1 MNEEN
6 RAIFGLPLVRFA
18 PFLAVGMI
26 SAYYGGSLV
35 SAIVIGGSAVA
46 FALSAKSK
54 KPFMLSVLGLLCG
67 TLIMLGYVK
76 LKVEPVLAYSER
88 TVQAEIVV
96 DEIISDSSDN
106 QQITAR
112 IKLDGIPTKAQL
124 FCTEHLDEGQR
135 AFAEITFFE
144 RDAEWETYN
153 IAKGTPLSGSA
164 EILSVG
170 EITPT
175 GSIVRAIRWVRGLFA
190 GRVREFISGETGELT
205 LSLLFGMDE
214 QLSTIRYEKLR
225 ICGAVHFTAVSGTH
239 FSLLAALLLGIIP
252 NNRRRERAVIS
263 LLFTPI
269 AVIFFGASSSVIRA
283 SAMFLIYSAAV
294 LFFRE
299 SETLNTL
306 CAAVT
311 AVCLIS
317 PASAI
322 DLGFQMSVLG
332 VLGAG
337 VVGAKSAERLC
348 SILPVKYQK
357 FGAVI
362 RLLFVSAGAV
372 ICIAPLSAVFF
383 KGISAASV
391 LTSILMIPLITAAF
405 VFALALGITGIG
417 LLSVPLAAV
426 MKLALL
432 IVDYV
437 GSFRGLWLPT
447 DFIGA
452 WLVLALLAISAV
464 IIAMGNPRWVKTSV
478 NCAAVLTLFL
488 LSGALV
494 FNSRRC
500 ETVTVENTRGS
511 AEIVVSGNT
520 AAINIA
526 RSSGNFSKTLLQSLR
541 ENGARSLSEI
551 TVSDEE
557 YSGALTTAD
566 LLDAFNK

>member
-1 MNEEN
+1 
-6 RAIFGLPLVRFA
+6 
-18 PFLAVGMI
+18 MI
-26 SAYYGGSLV
+26 AAYYGGSLV

-46 FALSAKSK
+46 FALSAKFK

-67 TLIMLGYVK
+67 TLIMLGFVK

-88 TVQAEIVV
+88 TVQAELVV

-112 IKLDGIPTKAQL
+112 LKLDGISTKAQL
-124 FCTEHLDEGQR
+124 FCSEHLDEGQR

-175 GSIVRAIRWVRGLFA
+175 GGIVRAIRWVRKLFA
-190 GRVREFISGETGELT
+190 GRVREFIAGELT

-214 QLSTIRYEKLR
+214 QLSTVVYEKLR

-252 NNRRRERAVIS
+252 DNRRRERAVIS

-311 AVCLIS
+311 AVCLVS

-332 VLGAG
+332 VFGAG

-357 FGAVI
+357 FGAAI

-383 KGISAASV
+383 KGISTASV

-464 IIAMGNPRWVKTSV
+464 FIAMGNPRWVITSV

-500 ETVTVENTRGS
+500 ETVTVESTHGS
-511 AEIVVSGNT
+511 AEIAVSGNT

-526 RSSGNFSKTLLQSLR
+526 QSSGNFSKTLLQSLR
-541 ENGARSLSEI
+541 ENGALSLSEI
-551 TVSDEE
+551 TVSDDE
-557 YSGALTTAD
+557 YSGAMTTAD